1 MIIVLF
7 NNKIKKIK
15 KLLKMKRFKVF
26 ILLLVV
32 AVIIMCSCNKS
43 ICPAYASNDNYE
55 QNNN

>member
-1 MIIVLF
+1 
-7 NNKIKKIK
+7 
-15 KLLKMKRFKVF
+15 MKRFKVF

-32 AVIIMCSCNKS
+32 TIIIMCSCNKY